1 MAGKKGMHKKWLNDP
16 NIRERVIAK
25 IQNAGIAEMLVKY
38 VKTGEG
44 MDNQRASIALG
55 LLRKVVPDLA
65 SQEITDRREGW
76 LDVMKRVA
84 ELRQAK
90 KSDVQPQQSTAAM
103 PASAVRAIVSK
114 TNESLDGANLHQIAQ
129 VTTTI

>member
-44 MDNQRASIALG
+44 MARLG
-55 LLRKVVPDLA
+55 
-65 SQEITDRREGW
+65 RRN
-76 LDVMKRVA
+76 R
-84 ELRQAK
+84 
-90 KSDVQPQQSTAAM
+90 
-103 PASAVRAIVSK
+103 IC
-114 TNESLDGANLHQIAQ
+114 
-129 VTTTI
+129 